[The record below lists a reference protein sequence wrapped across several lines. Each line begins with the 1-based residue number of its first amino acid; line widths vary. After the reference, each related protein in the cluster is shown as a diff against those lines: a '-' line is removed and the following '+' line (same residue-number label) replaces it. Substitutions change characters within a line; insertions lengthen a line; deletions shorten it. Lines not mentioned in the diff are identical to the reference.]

1 MAAQT
6 NQKVLLIDDDS
17 NDLVLMKRL
26 LASNGYE
33 VETATSGEKGL
44 ELIAKAPPSCVMVDY
59 RMPGMTG
66 YEVARR
72 IKTDEATHNIPV
84 LILTGASSSEIQV
97 EGLDSGADDF
107 VTKGAEVEII
117 LARIRALLRIKAYQ
131 DKIVQQSSELRLLY
145 EEVKQKSEK
154 IGALNDRLNR
164 DLEFARR
171 VQESLLPPRSLAAPG
186 IEIRSSYQPTET
198 LSGDFF
204 DYFSVRDAFLIFLAD
219 VSGHGIPAAILTS
232 LLKSYIRTEADN
244 LNALSDFMAELN
256 DFLVTASLPSQYAT
270 ALLLRY
276 DREGKSLSFSNA
288 AHPPFILYR
297 KEEKVVELH
306 EKPGHLLGALP
317 SATYEDFSLPVGK
330 GDLFF
335 GYSDGLTDR
344 LNDGEQFYSVDR
356 IGQILADS
364 SEKDLSSLYD
374 RIWDDVGSFAQT
386 EELEDDT
393 AFVLARFTT

>member
-1 MAAQT
+1 MAT
-6 NQKVLLIDDDS
+6 ETPQKVLLIDDDK
-17 NDLVLMKRL
+17 NDLVLMRRL
-26 LASNGYE
+26 LESNGYQ
-33 VETATSGEKGL
+33 VEMASSGDEGL
-44 ELIAKAPPSCVMVDY
+44 KLIAAAPPSCVMVDY

-66 YEVARR
+66 YEVARK
-72 IKTDEATHNIPV
+72 IKDDETTHNIPV
-84 LILTGASSSEIQV
+84 LILTGASSSEVQV

-107 VTKGAEVEII
+107 VTKGADVAII

-145 EEVKQKSEK
+145 DEVKQKSDK
-154 IGALNDRLNR
+154 IMALNERLGR
-164 DLEFARR
+164 DLLFARR
-171 VQESLLPPRSLAAPG
+171 VQESLLPPRTLTAPG
-186 IEIRSSYQPTET
+186 VEVRASYQPTET

-204 DYFSVRDAFLIFLAD
+204 DYFTVRDSFLIFLAD
-219 VSGHGIPAAILTS
+219 VSGHGTPAAILTS

-276 DREGKSLSFSNA
+276 DRQAKTLEFSNA
-288 AHPPFILYR
+288 AHPAFILYR
-297 KEEKVVELH
+297 RAEGKIEIH
-306 EKPGHLLGALP
+306 EQPGHLLGALP
-317 SATYEDFSLPVGK
+317 SSTYEDFSLSIGA

-344 LNDGEQFYSVDR
+344 LNDANEFYSVQR
-356 IGQILADS
+356 IGKILADS
-364 SEKDLSSLYD
+364 SDQDMSSLYD
-374 RIWDDVGSFAQT
+374 RILEDVGSFAQT

-393 AFVLARFTT
+393 AFVLARFS